1 MFLINNY
8 FFRKTKSISRK
19 EAAELLPTKTIPIP
33 ARLSYQSR
41 TTNPPTNPPTNPS
54 TNLSSIPSCQISSLF
69 TRSSLISTD
78 ISSTLTLPSS
88 LSIKSISTMIST
100 EMIPMLSA
108 CHVMKLPAVRMPRL
122 VMLGLIMLWLI
133 PGRVD
138 GIRCYTDL
146 EANKVRS
153 RIVIHRIVL

>member
-19 EAAELLPTKTIPIP
+19 EAAELLPTKTIPFP

-41 TTNPPTNPPTNPS
+41 TTNPS

-78 ISSTLTLPSS
+78 ISSTLTLPTS
-88 LSIKSISTMIST
+88 LSIKSSISAMLSST
-100 EMIPMLSA
+100 VNIPMLSA

>member
-1 MFLINNY
+1 MSLINNY

-19 EAAELLPTKTIPIP
+19 EAAELLTTKPILIP
-33 ARLSYQSR
+33 ARLSR
-41 TTNPPTNPPTNPS
+41 RNPP

-69 TRSSLISTD
+69 RRSSLISTD

-88 LSIKSISTMIST
+88 LSTKSSISAMLSST
-100 EMIPMLSA
+100 VMIPMLSA

>member
-1 MFLINNY
+1 MSLINNY

-19 EAAELLPTKTIPIP
+19 GAAELLPTKTIPIP

-41 TTNPPTNPPTNPS
+41 TNPL
-54 TNLSSIPSCQISSLF
+54 TNLSSVPSCQISSLF
-69 TRSSLISTD
+69 RRSSLISID
-78 ISSTLTLPSS
+78 MSSSTLPSS

-100 EMIPMLSA
+100 LMIPMLSA
-108 CHVMKLPAVRMPRL
+108 CHVMKLPAVRIPRL

>member
-1 MFLINNY
+1 MKL

-33 ARLSYQSR
+33 ARLSHKLR
-41 TTNPPTNPPTNPS
+41 TNPPTNPS
-54 TNLSSIPSCQISSLF
+54 TIPSCQISSLF

-78 ISSTLTLPSS
+78 ISSTLTLPPS
-88 LSIKSISTMIST
+88 LSTKSSISAMLSST
-100 EMIPMLSA
+100 VNIPMLSA
-108 CHVMKLPAVRMPRL
+108 CHVMKLPAVRIPRL